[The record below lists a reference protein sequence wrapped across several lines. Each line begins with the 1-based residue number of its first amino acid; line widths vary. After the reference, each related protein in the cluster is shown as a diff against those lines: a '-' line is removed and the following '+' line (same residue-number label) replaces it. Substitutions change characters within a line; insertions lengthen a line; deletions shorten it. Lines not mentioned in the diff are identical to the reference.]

1 LHSAEPDYVA
11 TAVESEYFVEEL
23 VQIVRY
29 GMSLG
34 HTESG
39 KFVDEVLKVSNLL
52 NNGCGVFLHKHLLSY
67 PGEGLQLKTVIC
79 IVRINSR
86 NGRKHKTP
94 RIRGAKTVLDSR

>member
-79 IVRINSR
+79 IYESIQEMDVN
-86 NGRKHKTP
+86 
-94 RIRGAKTVLDSR
+94 IRRLEYVALGPS